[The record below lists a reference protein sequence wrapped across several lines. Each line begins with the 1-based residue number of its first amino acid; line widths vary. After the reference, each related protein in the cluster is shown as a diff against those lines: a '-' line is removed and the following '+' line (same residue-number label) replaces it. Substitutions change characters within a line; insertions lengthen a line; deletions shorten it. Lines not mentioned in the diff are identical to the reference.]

1 MNQSD
6 LLLTPLSIEEFDE
19 LESFLVSESTPE
31 NCFSSIEML
40 DGYMT
45 ALVVGPEMPSVDVW
59 MSNIWDQETSSEPVF
74 SSETEER
81 MIKEYLVRHMNT
93 IALQFQADPDEYL
106 PIHEKFSYPD
116 EQQTEVAVE
125 EWAIGFTMGMELEY
139 EVWEPFFVDEETS
152 ALILP
157 MFILG
162 KISDDYDVLSEDET
176 NQLIEMLPDIV
187 V

>member
-1 MNQSD
+1 
-6 LLLTPLSIEEFDE
+6 
-19 LESFLVSESTPE
+19 
-31 NCFSSIEML
+31 
-40 DGYMT
+40 MT

-74 SSETEER
+74 SSETEETV
-81 MIKEYLVRHMNT
+81 IKESLVRHMNT
-93 IALQFQADPDEYL
+93 IALQFQTDPDEYQ

-116 EQQTEVAVE
+116 EQQAEVAVE
-125 EWAIGFTMGMELEY
+125 EWAIGFTMGMELQY
-139 EVWEPFFVDEETS
+139 DVWEPFFVDEETS

-176 NQLIEMLPDIV
+176 NQLIRMLPDIV
-187 V
+187 VKLYYYWNENIR